1 MGFICDPCLNAHKY
15 GWWGPDHKGTHCRG
29 CHRSWTALKESHCP
43 ECHQSFSA
51 DSLADRHRVG
61 GRCLTGEKLS
71 VLETRSG
78 RLVMRLVDGVWR
90 YPERLTRISEAVIA

>member
-1 MGFICDPCLNAHKY
+1 M
-15 GWWGPDHKGTHCRG
+15 
-29 CHRSWTALKESHCP
+29 
-43 ECHQSFSA
+43 
-51 DSLADRHRVG
+51 ADRHRVG